1 MQAVIKGST
10 LTISV
15 PLVANPELSKT
26 SQKNPDKPQNRVAAS
41 TGGFKSTELQ
51 WKGKPLRV
59 SALAIIPA

>member
-1 MQAVIKGST
+1 MTTTIKGNT
-10 LTISV
+10 LTIQV

-26 SQKNPDKPQNRVAAS
+26 SQARPDKPQNRVAAS
-41 TGGFKSTELQ
+41 TGGFKLTDLI